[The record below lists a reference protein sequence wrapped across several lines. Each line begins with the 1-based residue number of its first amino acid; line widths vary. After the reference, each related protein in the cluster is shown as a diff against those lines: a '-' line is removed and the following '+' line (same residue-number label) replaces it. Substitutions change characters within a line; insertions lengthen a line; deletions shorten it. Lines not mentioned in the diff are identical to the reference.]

1 MGATIN
7 TPANL
12 VVGAG
17 NAYKDGAD
25 IGVTADANVFRIEE
39 KRYEPD
45 NLNGLPGMLVG
56 TMYVTDSDGVLDIGA
71 PELTADRLADQ
82 WPGSRATI
90 DGAQTTIDRDG
101 NERRVPLSAYADWK
115 LRVKGLTR
123 IYGFELDN
131 AINVGNPEFSM
142 DNGKIALPRMELHS
156 RWSAPAAPGSGE
168 DPEDVDYPSPH
179 RITYTS
185 LVGSGSG
192 A

>member
-1 MGATIN
+1 MAATIS
-7 TPANL
+7 TPANI

-39 KRYEPD
+39 ERFEPD

-56 TMYVTDSDGVLDIGA
+56 TMYVTKSHGVLDIGS
-71 PELTADRLADQ
+71 PEVNAERAADL
-82 WPGSRATI
+82 WPGSRSQTA
-90 DGAQTTIDRDG
+90 DGVTVIDRDG
-101 NERRVPLSAYADWK
+101 NDRRVGLGAFADWK

-131 AINVGNPEFSM
+131 AINLSNPEFSLQDAGM
-142 DNGKIALPRMELHS
+142 ILPRLELHS
-156 RWSAPAAPGSGE
+156 RWSPPSAPGSGE

-179 RITYTS
+179 RITYAAIA
-185 LVGSGSG
+185 GSGS
-192 A
+192 